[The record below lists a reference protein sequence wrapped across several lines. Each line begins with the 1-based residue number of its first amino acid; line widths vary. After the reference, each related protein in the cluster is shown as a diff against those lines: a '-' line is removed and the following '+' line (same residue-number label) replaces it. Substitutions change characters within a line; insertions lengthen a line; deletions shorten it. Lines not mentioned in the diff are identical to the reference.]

1 MASAPPQTETIR
13 NVVQAQLTSLDDTDC
28 YASAWSEALQLA
40 QERDEDTV
48 EWGGRG
54 KGGRGLAR
62 RTVQPKDVVV
72 EDVRLA
78 YLGHSQVSLEGA
90 TLKLLS
96 GHVYALLGRN
106 GCGKSTLLRRIHAGK
121 IPGLSPHLSTLY
133 IPQEVSIE
141 NDKVTPLETVLGY
154 HDAFQQHS
162 EEAAKSRME
171 ELENEL
177 EALDIEDPDEQQ
189 QQVERICDE
198 ISSLEE
204 QVEQGHNVQIVQQQA
219 QDALAFFGIENCNL
233 PCRELSGGQLKKVV
247 LAAALFCRT
256 DLLLLDEP
264 NHLDVHGL
272 IQLRRLITICQE
284 RQTTVLLVT
293 HDVDL
298 INDIATDIVY
308 FANRQ
313 LYYYPGNYDDF
324 KVVKQQEGLHHLRQH
339 AALEKKRE
347 HMLNTLD
354 NLKKQAVP
362 KRGGAKKKA
371 RAIESHKKKLE
382 RTGITKDEK
391 GHRWTAQSA
400 SSGIQNASINALD
413 ASARKGLS
421 AAQLLKQAEI
431 ATRPV
436 PDKAL
441 QFV

>member
-1 MASAPPQTETIR
+1 
-13 NVVQAQLTSLDDTDC
+13 
-28 YASAWSEALQLA
+28 
-40 QERDEDTV
+40 
-48 EWGGRG
+48 
-54 KGGRGLAR
+54 
-62 RTVQPKDVVV
+62 
-72 EDVRLA
+72 
-78 YLGHSQVSLEGA
+78 
-90 TLKLLS
+90 
-96 GHVYALLGRN
+96 
-106 GCGKSTLLRRIHAGK
+106 
-121 IPGLSPHLSTLY
+121 
-133 IPQEVSIE
+133 
-141 NDKVTPLETVLGY
+141 
-154 HDAFQQHS
+154 
-162 EEAAKSRME
+162 
-171 ELENEL
+171 L
-177 EALDIEDPDEQQ
+177 EALDMNIVVQDDDNFDPDYEQQ
-189 QQVERICDE
+189 QPVERICDE

-204 QVEQGHNVQIVQQQA
+204 QVEQGYNAQIVQQQA
-219 QDALAFFGIENCNL
+219 KDALAFFGIENCNIHE
-233 PCRELSGGQLKKVV
+233 PCRELSGGQLKKVI

-272 IQLRRLITICQE
+272 IQLRRLIAICQE

-371 RAIESHKKKLE
+371 RGIESHKKKLE
-382 RTGITKDEK
+382 RAGITKDEK
-391 GHRWTAQSA
+391 GHRWTAQKA
-400 SSGIQNASINALD
+400 CSGIQNSSINAMD

-421 AAQLLKQAEI
+421 AAKLLKQAEI